1 MSYTI
6 ETAYKCYKS
15 AYCMPKRII
24 CMLQK
29 HALLAMRA
37 AYIYYG
43 SVSCMLR
50 KHGLHAM
57 GALCMCYRS
66 YNLTVLQ
73 SYSYNLHPIE
83 VAR

>member
-1 MSYTI
+1 MSN
-6 ETAYKCYKS
+6 KS

-57 GALCMCYRS
+57 GAQCMCYRS
-66 YNLTVLQ
+66 YNLTILQ
-73 SYSYNLHPIE
+73 SYSITVIICTLLKWQDKREI
-83 VAR
+83 RI

>member
-1 MSYTI
+1 MSN
-6 ETAYKCYKS
+6 KS
-15 AYCMPKRII
+15 AYCMPKGII
-24 CMLQK
+24 CMLKK
-29 HALLAMRA
+29 HTLLAMRA

-57 GALCMCYRS
+57 GAQCMCYRS

-73 SYSYNLHPIE
+73 YYSYNLHPIE

>member
-1 MSYTI
+1 
-6 ETAYKCYKS
+6 
-15 AYCMPKRII
+15 
-24 CMLQK
+24 MLQK

-57 GALCMCYRS
+57 GAQCMCYRS

-73 SYSYNLHPIE
+73 YYSYNLHPIE